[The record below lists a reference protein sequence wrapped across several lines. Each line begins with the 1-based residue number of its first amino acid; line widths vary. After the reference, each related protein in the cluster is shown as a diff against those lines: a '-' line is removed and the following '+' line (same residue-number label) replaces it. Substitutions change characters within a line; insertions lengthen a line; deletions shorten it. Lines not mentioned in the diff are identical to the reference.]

1 MPSVTC
7 FAERRPALQVML
19 LAGVVLCL
27 SGCKLVDQKTFNPQA
42 GKPPKPYIPPPPPG
56 PPPVPPLVELV
67 SGTPP
72 AEWSA
77 PVEQMVRKA
86 LVRKPNILFVVKCLV
101 PPSGNSDLDQLT
113 LVQLV
118 QGDGQ
123 AVTQAIIKAGAAPDQ
138 VEITAMPDSTVTKPV
153 IRVYV
158 Q

>member
-1 MPSVTC
+1 MPSVSC
-7 FAERRPALQVML
+7 FAERRPVVRIML
-19 LAGVVLCL
+19 LAGVALCL
-27 SGCKLVDQKTFNPQA
+27 NGCKLVDQKTFNPHA
-42 GKPPKPYIPPPPPG
+42 GTPPKPYIPPPPPG

-67 SGTPP
+67 GGTPSE
-72 AEWSA
+72 EWAA
-77 PVEQMVRKA
+77 PVDRMVHEA
-86 LVRKPNILFVVKCLV
+86 LARKPNILFVVKCLV
-101 PPSGNSDLDQLT
+101 PASGKSELDQLT

-123 AVTQAIIKAGAAPDQ
+123 AVTKEIVKAGAAPEQ